1 MSASAAKGKDHV
13 KLDAAS
19 AAKLKNAG
27 IGLAVAGLLLSG
39 AAFATDKHRFAF
51 SYLTGFLFILSI
63 GLGALFFVLIQHLTK
78 AGWSVAARR
87 HMEWL
92 SSILLVAPV
101 LFVPVALFSH
111 DLFHHWMSEHAQ
123 HDPIIHAKA
132 GYLNST
138 FFFVRAGVFLGLWA
152 FLAFWFSKT
161 SQEQDGSGKREL
173 SESMQNAAAPS
184 VLGFGLSTTF
194 AAFDW
199 VMSLDPHWYSTIF
212 GVYFFAGCALSSLA
226 TLSLI
231 TIQLQSRGLLSRVST
246 VEHQHD
252 IGKLLFGFVVFW
264 AYIAFSQFLLIWY
277 ANIPEETVWYKHR
290 FEGSWG
296 SVSWLLLFGHFVIP
310 FLWLLSRTAKRIRV
324 VLGAGAAWLLFMHYV
339 DLYWLVM
346 PTMEELHHGAHPSW
360 IDLAGLLGPVGVGLA
375 VVAARAS
382 GSTLYPV
389 KDPRLAE
396 ALRVENL

>member
-51 SYLTGFLFILSI
+51 SYLTGFLFIVSI

-138 FFFVRAGVFLGLWA
+138 FFFVRAGIFLGLWA
-152 FLAFWFSKT
+152 FLAFGSRRRRRSKT
-161 SQEQDGSGKREL
+161 PQASASCRR
-173 SESMQNAAAPS
+173 A
-184 VLGFGLSTTF
+184 
-194 AAFDW
+194 
-199 VMSLDPHWYSTIF
+199 
-212 GVYFFAGCALSSLA
+212 CR
-226 TLSLI
+226 TLRPRACS
-231 TIQLQSRGLLSRVST
+231 
-246 VEHQHD
+246 
-252 IGKLLFGFVVFW
+252 
-264 AYIAFSQFLLIWY
+264 
-277 ANIPEETVWYKHR
+277 
-290 FEGSWG
+290 
-296 SVSWLLLFGHFVIP
+296 
-310 FLWLLSRTAKRIRV
+310 
-324 VLGAGAAWLLFMHYV
+324 
-339 DLYWLVM
+339 
-346 PTMEELHHGAHPSW
+346 
-360 IDLAGLLGPVGVGLA
+360 
-375 VVAARAS
+375 AS
-382 GSTLYPV
+382 GSPPRS
-389 KDPRLAE
+389 PRLTG
-396 ALRVENL
+396 